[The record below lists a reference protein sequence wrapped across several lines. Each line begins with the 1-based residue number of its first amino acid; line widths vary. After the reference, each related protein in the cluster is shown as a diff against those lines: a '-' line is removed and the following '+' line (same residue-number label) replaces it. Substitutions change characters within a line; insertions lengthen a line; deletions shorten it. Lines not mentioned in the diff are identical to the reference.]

1 MQAIKDVLT
10 QIDEDLGAEAEAAG
24 SLPTGAAVVAEGSLE
39 ICIDSQDVEEDDPVI
54 VVENHQKL
62 SADDVDQVTRFK
74 DMAKRMVRQH
84 ARFVVEPDS
93 VKRIA
98 EEINLQKPFQ
108 EIVDDSPADR
118 IVLFVYDLKLSGES
132 VTNPQTRKPP
142 LRPHFKKMIGGA
154 IASRKSETE
163 LNKRDVLMFFDAGK
177 HGRSLC

>member
-1 MQAIKDVLT
+1 
-10 QIDEDLGAEAEAAG
+10 
-24 SLPTGAAVVAEGSLE
+24 
-39 ICIDSQDVEEDDPVI
+39 
-54 VVENHQKL
+54 
-62 SADDVDQVTRFK
+62 
-74 DMAKRMVRQH
+74 
-84 ARFVVEPDS
+84 VEPDS

-108 EIVDDSPADR
+108 EIVDDNPTDR

-163 LNKRDVLMFFDAGK
+163 LNKRDVFMFFDAGE